1 MIVVSILKDEVR
13 EGKRRAKGKQ
23 IHSQIVFAVDKYNL
37 VIGHRIGSS
46 PVMGK
51 AFFSTLHGL
60 ANRLEEFEIDQESAR
75 KIIKKDLSKIF
86 KKRPKKDIGF
96 KEINNIFNLSR
107 LRDDSTGA
115 ILLYDNLKKA
125 GLSSKE

>member
-13 EGKRRAKGKQ
+13 EGKRRGKGKQ

-37 VIGHRIGSS
+37 VIGHRTGNS

-51 AFFSTLHGL
+51 AFFSTLVGL
-60 ANRLEEFEIDQESAR
+60 ASRLKEFEVDKECAR
-75 KIIKKDLSKIF
+75 KIIRADLSRIF
-86 KKRPKKDIGF
+86 KRKPKKNIDFKNMNDIF
-96 KEINNIFNLSR
+96 SLSK

-115 ILLYDNLKKA
+115 ILLYEQLKNK
-125 GLSSKE
+125 GLSSGD